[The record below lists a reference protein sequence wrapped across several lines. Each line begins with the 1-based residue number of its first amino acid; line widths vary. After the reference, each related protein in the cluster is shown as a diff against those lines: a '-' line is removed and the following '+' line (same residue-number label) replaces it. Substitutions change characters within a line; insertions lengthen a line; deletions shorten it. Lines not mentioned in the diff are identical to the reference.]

1 MALPPRPLGSRA
13 SPKSSLRAWRS
24 LPFLALVL
32 MVSAAI
38 PADVGTARQ
47 RTVRDGAEPPVRI
60 LRGQVKSDDDSATLL
75 RRARVTVIGNTGQP
89 VFTDHEGRFEIAVP

>member
-1 MALPPRPLGSRA
+1 
-13 SPKSSLRAWRS
+13 

-47 RTVRDGAEPPVRI
+47 RTVRDGA
-60 LRGQVKSDDDSATLL
+60 
-75 RRARVTVIGNTGQP
+75 
-89 VFTDHEGRFEIAVP
+89 